1 MHKETQQVVLGASQV
16 GRTFAFDAV
25 FDTDAS
31 QEEVFEFFQDMS
43 HKLHNDGYPIL
54 DDLRHEFP
62 GIPWYQE
69 ILEEIE
75 EQKLIDEQAN
85 NEEY

>member
-1 MHKETQQVVLGASQV
+1 ML
-16 GRTFAFDAV
+16 
-25 FDTDAS
+25 S